1 MLRGKGLGP
10 LLSLMSNEQY
20 QEMREMVFLG
30 GSFNN
35 QYDDIRDP
43 LLAWMIVDDLWKG
56 CLNIVWP

>member
-56 CLNIVWP
+56 C